1 MSLIET
7 KRNQKRILLGKIGLD
22 GHDRGIKIII
32 NYLRLSG
39 YQVIYT
45 GLHRTSR
52 QIIDLAI
59 QEDVDA
65 IGISIL
71 SGSQLDQIGNL
82 VEQMKANN
90 VTDLPLF
97 VGGVIRSEEISQLKN
112 LGVMEVFGYGIEVK
126 EIIHWIDNVLL
137 G

>member
-45 GLHRTSR
+45 GLHRTSK

-90 VTDLPLF
+90 IIDLPLF

>member
-7 KRNQKRILLGKIGLD
+7 KRNKKKILLGKIGLD

-32 NYLRLSG
+32 NYLRVSG

-45 GLHRTSR
+45 GLHRTSK

-90 VTDLPLF
+90 IINLPLF
-97 VGGVIRSEEISQLKN
+97 VGGVIRSEEISQLKE
-112 LGVMEVFGYGIEVK
+112 LGVIEVFGYGIQVK
-126 EIIHWIDNVLL
+126 EIISWIDNVLL
-137 G
+137 R